1 MVPPELET
9 VRKRY
14 AKKLVIFLV
23 IAFLFFVLSMAS
35 IITAMLSTTDSS
47 TNSIPLIA
55 SPTLAV
61 ICFFGAGIIGIVAY
75 FATRKDAAAYQKI
88 YKAHFVEKA
97 LQEVFTDLSYSH
109 EAGMPAEAL
118 ASTEMISLGDI
129 YTSNDFTSGK
139 YKDTSF
145 RQADVH
151 IQEEHSDSD
160 GDTSYVTIFKGRW
173 IEFEFPKAFNFRLEV
188 AQKWFGAVRVP
199 KGKNGRKFEKF
210 QTESPTFNKKFKIYA
225 EDGFEVFY
233 ILDPALIDHIENLT
247 NVHKGKFLLCFIE
260 QKLSVA
266 IYDNNDAFE
275 PPNPLKSIDE
285 AKEKTKVTNEIKLI
299 TDFVDFLRLDHKLF
313 RK

>member
-1 MVPPELET
+1 
-9 VRKRY
+9 
-14 AKKLVIFLV
+14 
-23 IAFLFFVLSMAS
+23 MAS

-88 YKAHFVEKA
+88 YKAHFVERA

-160 GDTSYVTIFKGRW
+160 GDTRYVTIFKGRW

-188 AQKWFGAVRVP
+188 AQKWFGATRVP

-285 AKEKTKVTNEIKLI
+285 AKEKAKVTSEIKLI

>member
-1 MVPPELET
+1 MVPQELET
-9 VRKRY
+9 VRKKY
-14 AKKLVIFLV
+14 AKKLVIFLAL
-23 IAFLFFVLSMAS
+23 AFLVFGLSVAL
-35 IITAMLSTTDSS
+35 IIVVMLSVDFDISS
-47 TNSIPLIA
+47 VPLVA
-55 SPTLAV
+55 SPAFAV
-61 ICFFGAGIIGIVAY
+61 ICFLGAGIIGIIAY
-75 FATRKDAAAYQKI
+75 FATRKDATAYQKL

-109 EAGMPAEAL
+109 DAGMPAEAL

-129 YTSNDFTSGK
+129 YTSNDLTSGK

-151 IQEEHSDSD
+151 VQEKHTDSD
-160 GDTSYVTIFKGRW
+160 GNTSYSTIFKGRW

-188 AQKWFGAVRVP
+188 AQKWFGATRVP

-285 AKEKTKVTNEIKLI
+285 AKEKTKVTNAIKLI